1 MKIKEGFR
9 MRTLG
14 KEFIIVGEG
23 LAQVNFNKMISLNA
37 TAAYLWESVYGKE
50 FTSAD
55 LVKLLLD
62 KYEVEE
68 AVAAADVENLVK
80 KWFEAGL
87 IEE

>member
-1 MKIKEGFR
+1 

-14 KEFIIVGEG
+14 NEFIIVGEG
-23 LAQVNFNKMISLNA
+23 VAQVNFNKMISLNA
-37 TAAYLWESVYGKE
+37 TAAYLWESVVGKE

-62 KYEVEE
+62 KYEVTEE
-68 AVAAADVENLVK
+68 VAAADVDNLVK

>member
-1 MKIKEGFR
+1 
-9 MRTLG
+9 MRSLG
-14 KEFIIVGEG
+14 NEFIIVGEG

-37 TAAYLWESVYGKE
+37 TAAYLWQEVFGKE
-50 FTSAD
+50 FTSED

-68 AVAAADVENLVK
+68 AVAAADVDNLVK

>member
-1 MKIKEGFR
+1 MRIKEGFR
-9 MRTLG
+9 MRSLG
-14 KEFIIVGEG
+14 NEFIIVGEG

-37 TAAYLWESVYGKE
+37 TAAYLWQEVFGKE
-50 FTSAD
+50 FTSED

-68 AVAAADVENLVK
+68 AVAAADVDNLVK

>member
-1 MKIKEGFR
+1 

-37 TAAYLWESVYGKE
+37 TAAYLWESVFGKE
-50 FTSAD
+50 FTSKD

-62 KYEVEE
+62 KYEVSEE
-68 AVAAADVENLVK
+68 VATADVDNLVK